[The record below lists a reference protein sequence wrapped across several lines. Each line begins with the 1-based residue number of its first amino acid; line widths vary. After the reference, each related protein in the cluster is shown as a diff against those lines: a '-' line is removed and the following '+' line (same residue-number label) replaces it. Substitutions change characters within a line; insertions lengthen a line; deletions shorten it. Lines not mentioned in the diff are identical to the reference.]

1 MKLLQAFFL
10 KIRRLTYFEMI
21 LGSRKNSSKST
32 ESSCVFFIS
41 KSTESSCVFFIRPTL
56 LLTPYTVTI
65 NDQNL
70 KISIGTVP
78 LIRCRPRYDFGSFSA
93 NVLFLS

>member
-1 MKLLQAFFL
+1 MYFCFMKLLQAFFL

-32 ESSCVFFIS
+32 ESSCVFFI
-41 KSTESSCVFFIRPTL
+41 RPTL
-56 LLTPYTVTI
+56 LLAPYTVTI

-70 KISIGTVP
+70 KISIG
-78 LIRCRPRYDFGSFSA
+78 DSA
-93 NVLFLS
+93 IN